1 MSTEKKT
8 DSYYVQVRTPDE
20 LRRRILESSKAVVH
34 TLQEYQNVLEV
45 REKKKKL
52 LEMLKTQMEEIIVLQ
67 EKLSAVLPEF
77 ELPVEKP
84 KPVPKK
90 KGKHKK
96 KHSAPVQKTELDALN
111 DTLSKIEEKLR
122 KLD

>member
-1 MSTEKKT
+1 MNAEKKT

-20 LRRRILESSKAVVH
+20 LRREVLETSKDVVH

-45 REKKKKL
+45 RDKKKKL
-52 LEMLKTQMEEIIVLQ
+52 LEKLKKSMEEIIILQ
-67 EKLSAVLPEF
+67 EKLTTVLPEF

-84 KPVPKK
+84 KHTTKK

-96 KHSAPVQKTELDALN
+96 KHSAPVQKTELDTLN
-111 DTLSKIEEKLR
+111 DTLYKIEEELSKLN
-122 KLD
+122 